1 MLNTVIA
8 TQTEQVKISDKD
20 IVPEEYQNRLMY
32 WRDRFTQGCFD
43 IGDMANEL
51 IRRSAER
58 GFKVPDKR
66 IYKAVS
72 RFCAR
77 QPRTIRY
84 YSETSSFFLKEV
96 RDEFDVLPFS
106 FFVFARSC
114 GADWRKVLEHAS
126 TQPDISL
133 SALRYYFTLTEQFGE
148 TSQDNGGLSNSVNFH
163 ADEMGGEPL
172 PESPRHHDEFANKFG
187 EVSQISGGAG
197 DHLRLQFLS
206 EVRVSMDA
214 LAGLVGHLKVDEQNK
229 REVINA
235 IGVINSSIPALSKAK
250 VMV

>member
-84 YSETSSFFLKEV
+84 YSETSSFFLKEI

-148 TSQDNGGLSNSVNFH
+148 TSQDNRGLPNSVKVH
-163 ADEMGGEPL
+163 TAGQREVSSE
-172 PESPRHHDEFANKFG
+172 EFVNKFG

-214 LAGLVGHLKVDEQNK
+214 LAGLVGHLKVDEQDK